1 MLTALAGAVVLAVL
15 STFYDFV
22 WAHFEVRHNAING
35 LVHGMTLLS
44 VAGLVLGWPV
54 RRLGAGLAGGAIP
67 GLVAAASFYAF
78 YPLLGYLW
86 AIVAAWMLLWLL
98 FGGLEAWLRPRA
110 GRDRARAG
118 AQPDCRGSVGR
129 CVLPC
134 LGYVDRSQRAQLL
147 QNSHREHLVI
157 PLGSRLCCGA
167 GLQPCDSKADVA
179 QGFSPASA
187 FAGLKACATSAPVL
201 QSASGD

>member
-54 RRLGAGLAGGAIP
+54 RRLGAGLAGGAIA

-98 FGGLEAWLRPRA
+98 FGGLEAWLRHAPVGTGPVLVRSLIA
-110 GRDRARAG
+110 AVLSGAAFYLVSGMWTDHSAPNYFRNFASWTFAFFPGFAALLWGR
-118 AQPDCRGSVGR
+118 
-129 CVLPC
+129 
-134 LGYVDRSQRAQLL
+134 
-147 QNSHREHLVI
+147 
-157 PLGSRLCCGA
+157 
-167 GLQPCDSKADVA
+167 
-179 QGFSPASA
+179 ASA
-187 FAGLKACATSAPVL
+187 LRQ
-201 QSASGD
+201 QS